1 MQSSQPT
8 NKPRF
13 FVIRRLA
20 RIFLK
25 IIATFVIILI
35 IVIFLIQTPY
45 VQNIIRSKAEKY
57 LSRKLNT
64 RVNIGNLYIKFPESV
79 VLKNIYLEDRQK
91 DTLLAAGLID
101 VNIHM
106 WGLLHNKID
115 IGKVQLEGIT
125 MKVNRLLPDTAFNF
139 QFIADA
145 FSSPSTTTP
154 AKKDT
159 SSMKMSLGELQL
171 DKVRLVY
178 RDTVTGN
185 NAEVWIDHSQ
195 TVMNQFDPSGGHF
208 HVAQFRMRGL
218 RATVRLGKPLVGPAE
233 KQLAGQ
239 GAGGAAKQMVD
250 RARSG
255 VKEAVDTARRASNPI
270 DLQMGRIELVDSRV
284 DYADDVNKLTT
295 NVQMGGLTAELR
307 SMDLDKQ
314 VFRVKS
320 VELES
325 TNLQFDDNKQR
336 RQKKGMDYAHLDLRG
351 VSLHGNDI
359 LYSADSISGVLTK
372 GELSERSGFT
382 LLELRTGFVYTA
394 HETVLKDLLL
404 RTPGTLLRRGLTLHY
419 SSLTGITK
427 DPAHTLVDLDLP
439 DSRIQIK
446 DVLVFAPFL
455 ASQPALGHPNDVWNV
470 DTRLRGNLDNLRVER
485 LRFSG
490 LQDIRLDLS
499 GTVLHPMDINRV
511 AANLNIGS
519 VSGSRKS
526 LEALLPKGVL
536 PANIAIPARFILRG
550 RLNGGMTGFNT
561 DMVMTA
567 TSGVLVVKGYVQQ
580 FRDMQR
586 ARYDLAVQTRGLD
599 LGYILKDSTQWGL
612 VTADFTAKGRG
623 FDPQTANAVLHGRLQ
638 SAVIRGYNYHD
649 FLFDGSIADKHVA
662 LQSSIHDTAIKF
674 DLKASADLANKFP
687 AVKLDW
693 RIDTVDMRALH
704 FTKDTLQFR
713 GFIHADFASTD
724 PDSLMG
730 RLKMDSLLLVQ
741 GKQTLTTD
749 SVLLLA
755 DNKNGIEDIQ
765 LHTEMADVDWNG
777 HYRISEV
784 GRALQH
790 TINNYYR
797 INGYKDS
804 AFTEQDWKMQLQFR
818 VSPLVLAYMPSL
830 KGTDTIGGIIYFQS
844 RYDDLGV
851 SIRAPHI
858 QLGSQ
863 RFEQVT
869 AKVSSGGHDDGQ
881 FRYSVDLAS
890 GQGSGIALYK
900 TSVHGWLAEDKLF
913 TTLQLKD
920 KKGKDRYR
928 LAGQLEKLI
937 DGLKFTL
944 HPDSILLNYDKWQ
957 VSRDN
962 YLQYDSA
969 GIVVHNL
976 SINNKNETLQ
986 VNSKETKANAPIDV
1000 VFNQFS
1006 LGTLT
1011 RMADQDSLLV
1021 DGELDGRVEVKDP
1034 MSSPV
1039 FTSDLK
1045 VLHLSYRA
1053 DSVGDLSIKVNNEKA
1068 DAFTADVVLS
1078 GHQNDVE
1085 VKGEYDTKAS
1095 SMDMKLD
1102 MRQLN
1107 MASLKPF
1114 LTSQVQDIRGYLKG
1128 SLAIKG
1134 TMDQPGI
1141 NGNLHFDSTLI
1152 VPLITGEPLKLS
1164 KDNIEFDE
1172 DGFNFSEFAL
1182 QDSAGNKAT
1191 IDGNVYTKDYKEFR
1205 FDLFF
1210 NASNFRL
1217 VNAPEAR
1224 GRLFYG
1230 SLNMDASA
1238 SLSGDMNTPKVDGDL
1253 RVNKKTD
1260 FTFVLPEDNPEI
1272 VERAGVVRFID
1283 KDHPGDTLV
1292 DQAARLMAM
1301 RHSDIRGMD
1310 VSLNVATDS
1319 SAVFTIVVD
1328 ERNGDRLTARGRSN
1342 LVFGMDKSGRME
1354 LTGAYEVESGAYN
1367 LSLNLLKRKFEI
1379 QRGST
1384 ITWTG
1389 DPLRATL
1396 DITATYTANTP
1407 SLDLIANEVNGRTQ
1421 EEINK
1426 FKQKLPFLVT
1436 LKMEGELMK
1445 PKITFDITL
1454 PTNILSL
1461 WPDVDQKLQQIRT
1474 QTSELDKQV
1483 FALLLLNRFVG
1494 ENPLESSAGGGSSV
1508 GSLAFQSASQ
1518 ILTNQ
1523 LDQLAGSLIKGVD
1536 IHFDL
1541 NQQQDYSTGRENDY
1555 TELNVSVSKRLFSD
1569 RVQVSVGSN
1578 FDVQGQGNPNQQA
1591 SNIAGDVAVDY
1602 KLTKDGRYMIRA
1614 YRKNQYQAVIEGQV
1628 VETGVSF
1635 VLTFDYNKFRELFGG
1650 TKEEKLEERHRKKAS
1665 EPQAAPQQT
1674 KQ

>member
-1 MQSSQPT
+1 M
-8 NKPRF
+8 KIF
-13 FVIRRLA
+13 MIRRVV

-25 IIATFVIILI
+25 VVASIVIILV
-35 IVIFLIQTPY
+35 IVIFLVQTPY

-64 RVNIGNLYIKFPESV
+64 RVSIGNLYIKFPDNV
-79 VLKNIYLEDRQK
+79 VLRNIYLEDRQK

-106 WGLLHNKID
+106 WGLLHNNID
-115 IGKVQLEGIT
+115 IGKVQLQGIT
-125 MKVNRLLPDTAFNF
+125 MKVKRLLPDTAFNF

-145 FSSPSTTTP
+145 FSSPGKATP

-159 SSMKMSLGELQL
+159 SSMKISLGELEL
-171 DKVRLVY
+171 DKVRLLY

-185 NAEVWIDHSQ
+185 NVEVWIDHSQ
-195 TVMNQFDPSGGHF
+195 TVMKQFDPMGMHF
-208 HVAQFRMRGL
+208 HVGEFRMKGL
-218 RATVRLGKPLVGPAE
+218 RMSVEQGKPLI
-233 KQLAGQ
+233 
-239 GAGGAAKQMVD
+239 
-250 RARSG
+250 
-255 VKEAVDTARRASNPI
+255 VKKSVDTTKGQPI
-270 DLQMGRIELVDSRV
+270 DLQLGRIELVDSRV
-284 DYADDVNKLTT
+284 NYGNAVNKLTT
-295 NVQMGGLTAELR
+295 NVQLGGLTAEVQ
-307 SMDLDKQ
+307 SVDLDKM

-320 VELES
+320 VELDS

-336 RQKKGMDYAHLDLRG
+336 RQKKGMDYAHLDIKG
-351 VSLHGNDI
+351 MSLHGSDL

-372 GELSERSGFT
+372 GEMSEQSGFT

-394 HETVLKDLLL
+394 HEVLLKNLLL
-404 RTPGTLLRRGLTLHY
+404 RTPGTLLRRDLALHY
-419 SSLTGITK
+419 SSLAGITK
-427 DPAHTLVDLDLP
+427 DPVHTLVDLDLS
-439 DSRIQIK
+439 DSRIQVK
-446 DVLVFAPFL
+446 DVLLFAPFL
-455 ASQPALGHPNDVWNV
+455 ATQPAFRNSDIWNV
-470 DTRLRGNLDNLRVER
+470 DTRIRGNLDNLRIER

-490 LQDIRLDLS
+490 LQDFRLDLS
-499 GTVLHPMDINRV
+499 GTVLHPMDTARV

-519 VSGSRKS
+519 ISGSRKS
-526 LEALLPKGVL
+526 LEALLPKGAL
-536 PANIAIPARFILRG
+536 PANIVLPARFTLRG
-550 RLNGGMTGFNT
+550 KLDGGMTGFNS
-561 DMVMTA
+561 DMTLST

-580 FRDMQR
+580 FRDMER
-586 ARYDLAVQTRGLD
+586 ARYDLAVQTRALD
-599 LGYILKDSTQWGL
+599 LGYILKDTAQWGL
-612 VTADFTAKGRG
+612 VTAGFTAKGRG
-623 FDPQTANAVLHGRLQ
+623 FDPQTANAALHGRLQ

-662 LQSSIHDTAIKF
+662 LQSSIHDTAVKF
-674 DLKASADLANKFP
+674 NLTASADMSNKYP

-693 RIDTVDMRALH
+693 RIDNVDMHALH
-704 FTKDTLQFR
+704 FAKDTLQFR
-713 GFIHADFASTD
+713 GSIHADLSSTN

-741 GKQTLTTD
+741 GKQVLTTD
-749 SVLLLA
+749 SILLLA
-755 DNKNGIEDIQ
+755 DHKNGIQDIQ

-777 HYRISEV
+777 RYKISEV
-784 GRALQH
+784 GKALKH

-818 VSPLVLAYMPSL
+818 VSPLVLIYMPSL
-830 KGTDTIGGIIYFQS
+830 KGTDTIGGIIHFQS

-851 SIRAPHI
+851 DIRAPHV
-858 QLGSQ
+858 QYGSQ
-863 RFEQVT
+863 IFEQVT
-869 AKVSSGGHDDGQ
+869 AKASSGGKDEGQ
-881 FRYSVDLAS
+881 FRYSVDVAS

-920 KKGKDRYR
+920 KKGKDRYE

-944 HPDSILLNYDKWQ
+944 HPDSLLLNYDKWD

-962 YLQYDSA
+962 YFQYDSA
-969 GIVVHNL
+969 GVIVHDL
-976 SINNKNETLQ
+976 SISHNSENLK
-986 VNSKETKANAPIDV
+986 VNSQETKANAPIDV

-1006 LGTLT
+1006 LATLS

-1021 DGELDGRVEVKDP
+1021 DGQLDGKVEVKNP
-1034 MSSPV
+1034 MSSPI

-1045 VLHLSYRA
+1045 VQHLSYRA
-1053 DSVGDLSIKVNNEKA
+1053 DSVGDLSIKVSNEKA
-1068 DAFTADVVLS
+1068 DALAADVVLS
-1078 GHQNDVE
+1078 GHRNDVE
-1085 VKGEYDTKAS
+1085 VKGDYNIKAGT
-1095 SMDMKLD
+1095 MDMKLD

-1114 LTSQVQDIRGYLKG
+1114 ATSQVQDISGYLKG
-1128 SLAIKG
+1128 SLTLKG

-1152 VPLITGEPLKLS
+1152 IPVITGEPLKLS
-1164 KDNIEFDE
+1164 KDNIEFDQ

-1191 IDGNVYTKDYKEFR
+1191 LDGNVYTKDYKDFR

-1224 GRLFYG
+1224 TRLFYG
-1230 SLNMDASA
+1230 TLNMDAA
-1238 SLSGDMNTPKVDGDL
+1238 ANISGDMSTPKVDGDL
-1253 RVNKKTD
+1253 RVNKKTN

-1272 VERAGVVRFID
+1272 VDREGVVRFID
-1283 KDHPGDTLV
+1283 RNHPGDTLV
-1292 DQAARLMAM
+1292 DRAAKLMAL
-1301 RHSDIRGMD
+1301 RHSDIKGMD
-1310 VSLNVATDS
+1310 VSLNIATDS
-1319 SAVFTIVVD
+1319 SAIFTIIVD

-1342 LVFGMDKSGRME
+1342 LVFSMDKSGRME
-1354 LTGAYEVESGAYN
+1354 LTGGYEVESGSYN
-1367 LSLNLLKRKFEI
+1367 LSLNLLKRKFDI

-1389 DPLRATL
+1389 DVMRATL

-1407 SLDLIANEVNGRTQ
+1407 SLDLIANEITDRTP

-1436 LKMEGELMK
+1436 LKMEGELLK

-1494 ENPLESSAGGGSSV
+1494 ENPLESAAGGGSSV

-1541 NQQQDYSTGRENDY
+1541 NQQQDYSTGKENDY
-1555 TELNVSVSKRLFSD
+1555 TELNVSVSKQLFSD

-1578 FDVQGQGNPNQQA
+1578 FDVQGAGNPNQQA

-1602 KLTKDGRYMIRA
+1602 KLSKDGRYMVRA
-1614 YRKNQYQAVIEGQV
+1614 YRKNQYEAVLEGQV

-1635 VLTFDYNKFRELFGG
+1635 ILTFDYNKFRELFGR
-1650 TKEEKLEERHRKKAS
+1650 TKEEKLEERHRQKS
-1665 EPQAAPQQT
+1665 STPDAAPQQQT
-1674 KQ
+1674 NQ

>member
-1 MQSSQPT
+1 M
-8 NKPRF
+8 
-13 FVIRRLA
+13 IRRLA

-25 IIATFVIILI
+25 IIATIVIILV

-45 VQNIIRSKAEKY
+45 VQDIIRSQAEKY

-64 RVNIGNLYIKFPESV
+64 RVNIGNLYIKFPENV

-101 VNIHM
+101 VDIHM

-125 MKVNRLLPDTAFNF
+125 MKVKRLLPDTAFNF
-139 QFIADA
+139 QFVADA
-145 FSSPSTTTP
+145 FSSPSTTTST
-154 AKKDT
+154 KKDT

-178 RDTVTGN
+178 RDTVTGSN
-185 NAEVWIDHSQ
+185 VEVWIDHSR
-195 TVMNQFDPSGGHF
+195 TVMNQFDPMGMHF
-208 HVAQFRMRGL
+208 HVGQFRMSGL
-218 RATVRLGKPLVGPAE
+218 RMKIEQERPLVGPAR
-233 KQLAGQ
+233 G
-239 GAGGAAKQMVD
+239 
-250 RARSG
+250 G
-255 VKEAVDTARRASNPI
+255 VKEAVDTASRAGVPI
-270 DLQMGRIELVDSRV
+270 DLQLGRIELMDSRV
-284 DYADDVNKLTT
+284 DYADAVNKLIT
-295 NVQMGGLTAELR
+295 NVQLGGLTAEMR
-307 SMDLDKQ
+307 SADLDRQ

-320 VELES
+320 VTLDS
-325 TNLQFDDNKQR
+325 MNLQFDDNKQR
-336 RQKKGMDYAHLDLRG
+336 RQKKGMDYAHLDFTR
-351 VSLHGNDI
+351 VSLQGNDL

-372 GELSERSGFT
+372 GELSERSGFS

-394 HETVLKDLLL
+394 HETLLKNLLL
-404 RTPGTLLRRGLTLHY
+404 RTPGTLLRRDLTLHY
-419 SSLTGITK
+419 STLTGITK

-446 DVLVFAPFL
+446 DVLLFAPFL
-455 ASQPALGHPNDVWNV
+455 ASQSALRPNDVWNV
-470 DTRLRGNLDNLRVER
+470 DTRVRGNLDNLRIER

-499 GTVLHPMDINRV
+499 GTVLHPVDAGRV

-536 PANIAIPARFILRG
+536 PANIVLPARFTLRG
-550 RLNGGMTGFNT
+550 KLDGGMTGVNSDVVLT
-561 DMVMTA
+561 T

-580 FRDMQR
+580 FSDMQH
-586 ARYDLAVQTRGLD
+586 ARYDLAVQTRALD

-623 FDPQTANAVLHGRLQ
+623 FDPRTANAMLHGRLQ
-638 SAVIRGYNYHD
+638 SAVIRGYDYHD
-649 FLFDGSIADKHVA
+649 FLFDGNIADKHVA

-674 DLKASADLANKFP
+674 DLKASADMANKYP

-693 RIDTVDMRALH
+693 RIDTVDMQALH
-704 FTKDTLQFR
+704 FAKDTLQFK
-713 GFIHADFASTD
+713 GIIHADFSSTN

-741 GKQTLTTD
+741 GKLALATD
-749 SVLLLA
+749 SILLLA

-777 HYRISEV
+777 RYNISEV

-818 VSPLVLAYMPSL
+818 VSPLVLTYMPSL

-851 SIRAPHI
+851 NIRAPHI

-863 RFEQVT
+863 TFEQVE

-881 FRYSVDLAS
+881 FRYSVDMAS

-913 TTLQLKD
+913 TTLLLKD
-920 KKGKDRYR
+920 KKGKERYR

-937 DGLKFTL
+937 DGEKFTL
-944 HPDSILLNYDKWQ
+944 HPDSLLLNYDKWQ

-969 GIVVHNL
+969 GIIVHDL
-976 SINNKNETLQ
+976 SINNKSETLQ
-986 VNSKETKANAPIDV
+986 VSSKETRENAPIDV

-1006 LGTLT
+1006 LGTLS

-1021 DGELDGRVEVKDP
+1021 DGQLDGKVEVKDP
-1034 MSSPV
+1034 MSAAV

-1045 VLHLSYRA
+1045 VQHLSYRA

-1068 DAFTADVVLS
+1068 GALAADIVLS
-1078 GHQNDVE
+1078 GHRNDVE
-1085 VKGEYDTKAS
+1085 VKGEYDTKSS

-1114 LTSQVQDIRGYLKG
+1114 LTSQVKDIRGYLKG
-1128 SLAIKG
+1128 SLALTG
-1134 TMDQPGI
+1134 TLDQPGV
-1141 NGNLHFDSTLI
+1141 NGDLHFDNTLI

-1164 KDNIEFDE
+1164 KDNIEFDQ

-1217 VNAPEAR
+1217 VNVPEGR
-1224 GRLFYG
+1224 GKLFYG

-1238 SLSGDMNTPKVDGDL
+1238 TLSGDMNTPRVEGDL
-1253 RVNKKTD
+1253 RVNKRTN

-1272 VERAGVVRFID
+1272 VDREGVVRFID

-1292 DQAARLMAM
+1292 DQAARLMAI

-1310 VSLNVATDS
+1310 VSLNIATDS
-1319 SAVFTIVVD
+1319 SAIFTIVVD
-1328 ERNGDRLTARGRSN
+1328 ERNGDQLTARGRSN

-1354 LTGAYEVESGAYN
+1354 LTGGYEVESGAYN
-1367 LSLNLLKRKFEI
+1367 LSMNLLKRKFDI
-1379 QRGST
+1379 QRGSS

-1389 DPLRATL
+1389 DPLKATL

-1407 SLDLIANEVNGRTQ
+1407 SLDLIANEVSGRTQ
-1421 EEINK
+1421 DEINK

-1436 LKMEGELMK
+1436 LKMEGELLK
-1445 PKITFDITL
+1445 PKITFDVTL
-1454 PTNILSL
+1454 PTNTLAL

-1474 QTSELDKQV
+1474 QESELDKQV

-1494 ENPLESSAGGGSSV
+1494 ENPFESASGGGSSV

-1541 NQQQDYSTGRENDY
+1541 NQQQDYSTGKENDY

-1578 FDVQGQGNPNQQA
+1578 FDVQGAGNPNQQA
-1591 SNIAGDVAVDY
+1591 SNIAGDMAVDY
-1602 KLTKDGRYMIRA
+1602 KLTKDGRYMLRA

-1635 VLTFDYNKFRELFGG
+1635 ILTFDYNKFRELFGR
-1650 TKEEKLEERHRKKAS
+1650 TKEEKLEERHKK
-1665 EPQAAPQQT
+1665 Q
-1674 KQ
+1674 

>member
-1 MQSSQPT
+1 MQNSQPT
-8 NKPRF
+8 NKPRRS
-13 FVIRRLA
+13 VIRRLA
-20 RIFLK
+20 RIFLR
-25 IIATFVIILI
+25 IVATIVIILV

-64 RVNIGNLYIKFPESV
+64 RVSIGNLYIKFPENV
-79 VLKNIYLEDRQK
+79 ELKNIYLEDRQK
-91 DTLLAAGLID
+91 DTLLAARLID

-106 WGLLHNKID
+106 WGLLHSHID
-115 IGKVQLEGIT
+115 IGKVRLEGIT
-125 MKVNRLLPDTAFNF
+125 MKVKRLLPDTAFNF
-139 QFIADA
+139 QFITDA
-145 FSSPSTTTP
+145 FSSPSTTTS
-154 AKKDT
+154 AKKDS
-159 SSMKMSLGELQL
+159 SSMKMSLRELQL

-185 NAEVWIDHSQ
+185 DVEVWIDHSE
-195 TVMNQFDPSGGHF
+195 TVMKQFDPIGMHF

-218 RATVRLGKPLVGPAE
+218 RASVQQVKPLGR
-233 KQLAGQ
+233 Q
-239 GAGGAAKQMVD
+239 
-250 RARSG
+250 ARVG
-255 VKEAVDTARRASNPI
+255 VKEVVDTAARTSIPI
-270 DLQMGRIELVDSRV
+270 DLQLGKIELADSRV
-284 DYADDVNKLTT
+284 DYGDAVNKLTT
-295 NVQMGGLTAELR
+295 NVQLGSLAAEVQ
-307 SMDLDKQ
+307 SVDLDKL
-314 VFRVKS
+314 VFRVRS
-320 VELES
+320 VELDS

-336 RQKKGMDYAHLDLRG
+336 RQKKGMDYAHLDVRG
-351 VSLHGNDI
+351 MSLHGNDL

-382 LLELRTGFVYTA
+382 LLELRTGFVYTS

-404 RTPGTLLRRGLTLHY
+404 RTPGTLLRRNLTLHY
-419 SSLTGITK
+419 SSLAGITK
-427 DPAHTLVDLDLP
+427 DPARTLVDLDLP
-439 DSRIQIK
+439 DSRIQVK

-455 ASQPALGHPNDVWNV
+455 ASQPALSRPNDVWNL
-470 DTRLRGNLDNLRVER
+470 DTRMTGNLDNLRIER

-499 GTVLHPMDINRV
+499 GTVLHPMDTARIR
-511 AANLNIGS
+511 ANLNIGS
-519 VSGSRKS
+519 ISASRKS

-536 PANIAIPARFILRG
+536 PANIAIPARFTLRG
-550 RLNGGMTGFNT
+550 RLDGGMTGFNSDVVLIT
-561 DMVMTA
+561 
-567 TSGVLVVKGYVQQ
+567 TSGTLVVKGYVQQ
-580 FRDMQR
+580 FKDMQR
-586 ARYDLAVQTRGLD
+586 ARYDLAVQTRALD
-599 LGYILKDSTQWGL
+599 LGYILKDSAQWGL

-623 FDPQTANAVLHGRLQ
+623 FDPQTANAMLHGRLQ
-638 SAVIRGYNYHD
+638 SAIIRGYNYHE

-662 LQSSIHDTAIKF
+662 LQSSIHDTAIRM
-674 DLKASADLANKFP
+674 DLKASADMANKYP

-693 RIDTVDMRALH
+693 RIDTVDMHALH
-704 FTKDTLQFR
+704 LAKDTLQFR
-713 GFIHADFASTD
+713 GYIHADFPSTN
-724 PDSLMG
+724 PDSLIG

-741 GKQTLTTD
+741 GKQALTTD
-749 SVLLLA
+749 SILLLA
-755 DNKNGIEDIQ
+755 DHKNGIQDIQ

-777 HYRISEV
+777 RYKIMEV

-804 AFTEQDWKMQLQFR
+804 AFTEQDWKIQLQLR

-844 RYDDLGV
+844 RYDDLGMN
-851 SIRAPHI
+851 IRAPHI

-863 RFEQVT
+863 TFEQVT
-869 AKVSSGGHDDGQ
+869 ARVSSGGHDDGQ
-881 FRYSVDLAS
+881 FRYSVDMAS
-890 GQGSGIALYK
+890 GQGSGLALYK
-900 TSVHGWLAEDKLF
+900 TSLHGWLAEDKLF

-944 HPDSILLNYDKWQ
+944 HPDSLLLNYDKWQ

-969 GIVVHNL
+969 GIIVHDL

-986 VNSKETKANAPIDV
+986 VSSKETKANAPIDV

-1006 LGTLT
+1006 LGTLS

-1021 DGELDGRVEVKDP
+1021 DGQLDGKVEVKDP

-1045 VLHLSYRA
+1045 VQHLSYRA

-1068 DAFTADVVLS
+1068 DALTADIVLS

-1085 VKGEYDTKAS
+1085 VKGDYNTKSS

-1114 LTSQVQDIRGYLKG
+1114 LTSQVKDIRGYLKG
-1128 SLAIKG
+1128 SLTLKG

-1141 NGNLHFDSTLI
+1141 NGDLHFDSTLI
-1152 VPLITGEPLKLS
+1152 VPLITGEPLRLS
-1164 KDNIEFDE
+1164 NDNIEFDQ

-1210 NASNFRL
+1210 NANNFRL

-1224 GRLFYG
+1224 SRLFYG

-1238 SLSGDMNTPKVDGDL
+1238 SLSGDMNTLRVDGDL
-1253 RVNKKTD
+1253 RVNRRTD

-1283 KDHPGDTLV
+1283 KDHPGDTLA
-1292 DQAARLMAM
+1292 DQAARLMAI

-1310 VSLNVATDS
+1310 VSLNIATDS

-1342 LVFGMDKSGRME
+1342 LVFSMDKSGRME
-1354 LTGAYEVESGAYN
+1354 LTGGYEVESGAYN
-1367 LSLNLLKRKFEI
+1367 LSLNLLKRKFDI

-1389 DPLRATL
+1389 DPMRATL

-1407 SLDLIANEVNGRTQ
+1407 SIDLIENELSGWSQ
-1421 EEINK
+1421 DAINK

-1436 LKMEGELMK
+1436 LKMEGELLK

-1454 PTNILSL
+1454 PTNILAL
-1461 WPDVDQKLQQIRT
+1461 WPDVDQRLQQIRT
-1474 QTSELDKQV
+1474 QTSELNKQV

-1494 ENPLESSAGGGSSV
+1494 EDPLQSAAGGGTSV

-1541 NQQQDYSTGRENDY
+1541 NQQQDYSTGREYDY

-1578 FDVQGQGNPNQQA
+1578 FDVQGAGNPNQQA
-1591 SNIAGDVAVDY
+1591 SNIAGDMAVDY

-1614 YRKNQYQAVIEGQV
+1614 YRKNQYQAVVEGQV
-1628 VETGVSF
+1628 VESGVSF
-1635 VLTFDYNKFRELFGG
+1635 ILTFDYNKFREIFGR
-1650 TKEEKLEERHRKKAS
+1650 TREEKLEERHRKKTS
-1665 EPQAAPQQT
+1665 TPQSAPEQT

>member
-1 MQSSQPT
+1 
-8 NKPRF
+8 
-13 FVIRRLA
+13 VIRRLA

-25 IIATFVIILI
+25 VIATIVIVLV

-45 VQNIIRSKAEKY
+45 VQNIVRSRAEKY
-57 LSRKLNT
+57 LSKKLNT
-64 RVNIGNLYIKFPESV
+64 RVSIGNLYIKFPENV
-79 VLKNIYLEDRQK
+79 VLKNIYLEDRQR

-106 WGLLHNKID
+106 WGLLHSNID
-115 IGKVQLEGIT
+115 IGKVRLEGIT
-125 MKVNRLLPDTAFNF
+125 MKVKRLLPDTAFNF

-145 FSSPSTTTP
+145 FSSPKKVTT

-185 NAEVWIDHSQ
+185 NVEVWIDHSE
-195 TVMNQFDPSGGHF
+195 TVMRQFDPMGGHF

-218 RATVRLGKPLVGPAE
+218 RANVQQGKPLTAP
-233 KQLAGQ
+233 
-239 GAGGAAKQMVD
+239 
-250 RARSG
+250 ARSG
-255 VKEAVDTARRASNPI
+255 VKEAVDTARKAGNPI
-270 DLQMGRIELVDSRV
+270 DLQLGKIELADSRL
-284 DYADDVNKLTT
+284 DYGNAVNKLTT
-295 NVQMGGLTAELR
+295 HIELGGLTAAVR
-307 SMDLDKQ
+307 SMDLDNQ
-314 VFRVKS
+314 VFRVSS
-320 VELES
+320 VELDS
-325 TNLQFDDNKQR
+325 TDLRLDNDKQR
-336 RQKKGMDYAHLDLRG
+336 RQKKGMDYAHLDVKG
-351 VSLHGNDI
+351 MSLQGNDL
-359 LYSADSISGVLTK
+359 LYSADTISGVLTK
-372 GELSERSGFT
+372 GEMSERSGFT

-394 HETVLKDLLL
+394 HETVLKNLLL
-404 RTPGTLLRRGLTLHY
+404 RTPGTLLRRNLTLRY
-419 SSLTGITK
+419 SSLAGITK

-439 DSRIQIK
+439 DSHIRVK
-446 DVLVFAPFL
+446 DVLIFAPFL
-455 ASQPALGHPNDVWNV
+455 ASQPALHPNDVWNV
-470 DTRLRGNLDNLRVER
+470 DTRIRGNLDNLRIER

-490 LQDIRLDLS
+490 LQDIRLDVS
-499 GTVLHPMDINRV
+499 GTVLHPMDTARV
-511 AANLNIGS
+511 AASLNIGS
-519 VSGSRKS
+519 ISGSRKS
-526 LEALLPKGVL
+526 LEALLPKGAL
-536 PANIAIPARFILRG
+536 PANIAIPARFTLRG
-550 RLNGGMTGFNT
+550 TLAGGMTGVNSDLVLT
-561 DMVMTA
+561 T
-567 TSGVLVVKGYVQQ
+567 TSGMVVIKGYVQQ

-586 ARYDLAVQTRGLD
+586 ARYDLAVQTRALN
-599 LGYILKDSTQWGL
+599 LGYILKDSKQWGL
-612 VTADFTAKGRG
+612 VTADFTAKGTG
-623 FDPQTANAVLHGRLQ
+623 FDARTANAVLHGRLQ
-638 SAVIRGYNYHD
+638 SAVIRGYNYRD
-649 FLFDGSIADKHVA
+649 FTFDGSIADKHVA
-662 LQSSIHDTAIKF
+662 LQSSIHDTAIRF
-674 DLKASADLANKFP
+674 DLKASADMANKYP

-693 RIDTVDMRALH
+693 RIDTVDMHALH
-704 FTKDTLQFR
+704 FAKDTLAFR
-713 GFIHADFASTD
+713 GYIHADFPSTD
-724 PDSLMG
+724 PDSLLG

-741 GKQTLTTD
+741 GKQRLATD
-749 SVLLLA
+749 SILLLA
-755 DNKNGIEDIQ
+755 DHKNGIQDIQ
-765 LHTEMADVDWNG
+765 LHSEMADIDWNG
-777 HYRISEV
+777 RYKITET

-797 INGYKDS
+797 LDGYKDS
-804 AFTEQDWKMQLQFR
+804 VFTEQDWKMRLQFR

-844 RYDDLGV
+844 RYDDLGMI
-851 SIRAPHI
+851 IRAPHI

-863 RFEQVT
+863 AFQRVT
-869 AKVSSGGHDDGQ
+869 VWASSGGHDNGQ
-881 FRYSVDLAS
+881 FRYSVDIGA
-890 GQGSGIALYK
+890 GQGSGVALYK
-900 TSVHGWLAEDKLF
+900 TSLHGWLAEDKLF
-913 TTLQLKD
+913 TTLALKD

-944 HPDSILLNYDKWQ
+944 HPDSLLLNYDKWQ

-962 YLQYDSA
+962 YFQYDSA
-969 GIVVHNL
+969 GIIIHDL
-976 SINNKNETLQ
+976 SISNKGETLQ
-986 VNSKETKANAPIDV
+986 VSSKETKANAPIDV
-1000 VFNQFS
+1000 VFNQFN
-1006 LGTLT
+1006 LGTLS

-1021 DGELDGRVEVKDP
+1021 DGQLDGKVEVKDP
-1034 MSSPV
+1034 LSSTS
-1039 FTSDLK
+1039 FTSDLQ
-1045 VLHLSYRA
+1045 VRRLTYRT
-1053 DSVGDLSIKVNNEKA
+1053 DSVGDLSIKVSNEKA
-1068 DAFTADVVLS
+1068 DALVADVVLS

-1085 VKGEYDTKAS
+1085 VKGEYNRKS
-1095 SMDMKLD
+1095 GSMDMKLD
-1102 MRQLN
+1102 MRRLN

-1114 LTSQVQDIRGYLKG
+1114 LTSQVQDMRGYLKG
-1128 SLAIKG
+1128 SLALKG
-1134 TMDQPGI
+1134 TMDKPGI
-1141 NGNLHFDSTLI
+1141 EGDLYFDSTMI

-1164 KDNIEFDE
+1164 KDNIEFDQ

-1191 IDGNVYTKDYKEFR
+1191 IDGNVYTKDYKDFR

-1224 GRLFYG
+1224 SRLFYG
-1230 SLNMDASA
+1230 ALNMDASA
-1238 SLSGDMNTPKVDGDL
+1238 SLSGDMNTPRVDGDL
-1253 RVNKKTD
+1253 RVNKRTD

-1272 VERAGVVRFID
+1272 VERQGVVRFID

-1292 DQAARLMAM
+1292 DQAARLMAI

-1310 VSLNVATDS
+1310 VSLNIATDS

-1342 LVFGMDKSGRME
+1342 LVFSMDKSGRME
-1354 LTGAYEVESGAYN
+1354 LTGGYEVESGAYN
-1367 LSLNLLKRKFEI
+1367 LSMQLLKRKFAI

-1389 DPLRATL
+1389 DIMRATL

-1407 SLDLIANEVNGRTQ
+1407 SIDLIANEITGRTQ

-1436 LKMEGELMK
+1436 LKMEGELLK

-1474 QTSELDKQV
+1474 QESELDKQV

-1494 ENPLESSAGGGSSV
+1494 ENPLESAAGGGSSV

-1555 TELNVSVSKRLFSD
+1555 TELNVSVSKQLFSD
-1569 RVQVSVGSN
+1569 RIQVSVGSN
-1578 FDVQGQGNPNQQA
+1578 FDVQGAGNPNQQA

-1602 KLTKDGRYMIRA
+1602 KLTKDGRYMVRA

-1635 VLTFDYNKFRELFGG
+1635 ILTFDYNKFRELFGR
-1650 TKEEKLEERHRKKAS
+1650 TREEKLEERHRKKTSA
-1665 EPQAAPQQT
+1665 PQAGPEQS